1 MTAPAWLADVRQW
14 VAPPPAWAFVARDR
28 DGYPVSTAAR
38 LLLALLWS
46 LGDAPSK
53 RAPGH
58 HRVEHRDLQQQR
70 LALLLSTTV
79 RTLRSWERELADA
92 GLAAR
97 VRDGDAFV
105 LAEVAVWSD
114 ASGWGAGAG
123 YLRAVECEACGS
135 VVPLYIDRQDSA
147 GGKILPV
154 ERQDSAGGTGKIL
167 PVERQDSAGALGKP
181 NYPDHLPTPDRD
193 REERA
198 PAKPTDEQ
206 AAAIAWVT
214 GMGASELPEIVTLSQ
229 RGTWTGA
236 MVECMRADGLTRDDV
251 EHLVRKLVEAGQSYD
266 VHAMRAAHE
275 GRDGARGI
283 GIPTLA
289 VMWRAWSKTR
299 RWRAE
304 VLAAKREGRAPNLGS
319 SQGRGPS
326 YADRD
331 AALANME
338 RVAKRRER
346 GGTP

>member
-1 MTAPAWLADVRQW
+1 MTVPAWLADVRQW

-53 RAPGH
+53 RQPGH
-58 HRVEHRDLQQQR
+58 HRIEHRDLQQQR

-97 VRDGDAFV
+97 VRDADAFV
-105 LAEVAVWSD
+105 LAEVAVWDD
-114 ASGWGAGAG
+114 ARGWAPGAG

-167 PVERQDSAGALGKP
+167 PVHRQDSAGALRKP
-181 NYPDHLPTPDRD
+181 DQPDLNPTPD

-198 PAKPTDEQ
+198 PAKLTDEQ
-206 AAAIAWVT
+206 AAALAWVT
-214 GMGASELPEIVTLSQ
+214 GAGASELPEIVTLSQ

-251 EHLVRKLVEAGQSYD
+251 EWLVRKLVEAGQSLD
-266 VHAMRAAHE
+266 VHAQRAAHE

-289 VMWRAWSKTR
+289 VMWRAWSKTQ

-304 VLAAKREGRAPNLGS
+304 VLAAQREGRAPNLGG

-331 AALANME
+331 EALANME
-338 RVAKRRER
+338 RVAAR
-346 GGTP
+346 GKAGRS

>member
-1 MTAPAWLADVRQW
+1 MTAPAWLADVRRW
-14 VAPPPAWAFVARDR
+14 SAPPPSWAVEARDR
-28 DGYPVSTAAR
+28 DGHPVSVQAR
-38 LLLALLWS
+38 HLLTWLWTLA
-46 LGDAPSK
+46 DAPSK
-53 RAPGH
+53 RQPGH
-58 HRVEHRDLQQQR
+58 QR
-70 LALLLSTTV
+70 LECDDLMQARIALRFGVTPGTV
-79 RTLRSWERELADA
+79 RVWEAELSSA
-92 GLAAR
+92 GLAVR
-97 VRDGDAFV
+97 VRGVNAFV
-105 LAEVAVWSD
+105 LAEVAVWHVEREC
-114 ASGWGAGAG
+114 WVMGAG
-123 YLRAVECEACGS
+123 YLRTAECEACGS
-135 VVPLYIDRQDSA
+135 VVSSYDDRRNSSGDEMQSVDRRNFDGATDEKPAVHRRKTS
-147 GGKILPV
+147 
-154 ERQDSAGGTGKIL
+154 
-167 PVERQDSAGALGKP
+167 GALRKP
-181 NYPDHLPTPDRD
+181 DQPDLNPTPDRD

-304 VLAAKREGRAPNLGS
+304 VLAAKREGRAPNLGG

-331 AALANME
+331 DALANME

-346 GGTP
+346 GGQ